1 MNNRLANII
10 SIAFHPLLMASFLFL
25 ILVYFAPSVVSP
37 IQEDSVNTLV
47 IIIFIL
53 TFIIP
58 ASSVGVLRMTS
69 SISSLSLQS
78 RRERVLPFFFIALY
92 YGVTTYLFEEKFPIN
107 SHLILIFTTITGLIL
122 IVTLIT
128 TFWKIS
134 AHSVG
139 INGLLGFLVA
149 IDIRFPDSQ
158 LLWPILSV
166 VLISGFV
173 MSSRLILNA
182 HNLSQVLLGGVTG
195 FIVCFSTLYM
205 FS

>member
-1 MNNRLANII
+1 MSERLANII
-10 SIAFHPLLMASFLFL
+10 SIAFHPLLMASFLFM

-53 TFIIP
+53 TFVIP
-58 ASSVGVLRMTS
+58 ASSVGVLKMTS
-69 SISSLSLQS
+69 SISSLSLKN

-92 YGVTTYLFEEKFPIN
+92 YGVTTYLFEEKFPVN

-122 IVTLIT
+122 IVTLVT

-158 LLWPILSV
+158 LLLPILLV
-166 VLISGFV
+166 VLVSGVV
-173 MSSRLILNA
+173 MSARLILNA
-182 HNLSQVLLGGVTG
+182 HNLSQVLLGGFTG
-195 FIVCFSTLYM
+195 FIICFSAVYLY
-205 FS
+205 S

>member
-1 MNNRLANII
+1 MSERLANII
-10 SIAFHPLLMASFLFL
+10 SIAFHPLLMASILFV

-53 TFIIP
+53 TFVIP
-58 ASSVGVLRMTS
+58 ASSVGVLKMTS
-69 SISSLSLQS
+69 SISSLSLKN

-92 YGVTTYLFEEKFPIN
+92 YGVTTYLFEEKFPVN

-158 LLWPILSV
+158 LLWPILLV
-166 VLISGFV
+166 VLISGVV
-173 MSSRLILNA
+173 MSARLILNA
-182 HNLSQVLLGGVTG
+182 HNLSQVLLGGFTG
-195 FIVCFSTLYM
+195 FAICFSAVYLY
-205 FS
+205 S